1 MKLYQV
7 GEVAERGNKEKRRAW
22 MGATILLMT
31 RAKSKVTLK
40 AELKSINV
48 TLTPYL
54 HLNAHQV
61 DKKQTIFYAQ

>member
-1 MKLYQV
+1 
-7 GEVAERGNKEKRRAW
+7 
-22 MGATILLMT
+22 MGAAILLMT

-40 AELKSINV
+40 AELRSINV